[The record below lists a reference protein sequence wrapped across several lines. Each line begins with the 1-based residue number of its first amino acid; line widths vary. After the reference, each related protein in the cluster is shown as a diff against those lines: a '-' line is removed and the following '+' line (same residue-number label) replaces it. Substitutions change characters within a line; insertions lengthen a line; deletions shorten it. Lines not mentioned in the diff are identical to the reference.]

1 MNQKA
6 TIAIVNGIG
15 DTVVAFRGALVR
27 DLVARGHAVTVSTPT
42 PVEVDPQGVVRAIE
56 ALGARCVLSPLN
68 RTGLN
73 PMSERRARAH
83 YDALFREIRPDAVF
97 VSNPKPIFYAI
108 PAARGAGVARRVA
121 MVTGL
126 GYAFTGSSFKARVLR
141 AVATRLYRGALSDAT
156 AVLFQNQDDRDE
168 LARRG
173 ALMRAPSPKIV
184 AGSGVDLDRFAAA
197 PMPGG
202 PPVFLMVARLLG
214 DKGVREFAE
223 AARIVRAER
232 PSWRFRLVGWIDANP
247 AAIRREELDAWVR
260 SGAIE
265 YAGRVDDVRGEVAD
279 ASVFVLPSYREGTP
293 KSVLE
298 ALATAR
304 PVITTDAIGCRE
316 TVRDGVE
323 GLLVPP
329 RDAYALA
336 RACLRLGD
344 DAALRAEMGLRAR
357 LRAVEK
363 FDVRLVNAAIMEA
376 LGA

>member
-265 YAGRVDDVRGEVAD
+265 YAGRVDDVRGEVAG

>member
-1 MNQKA
+1 
-6 TIAIVNGIG
+6 
-15 DTVVAFRGALVR
+15 
-27 DLVARGHAVTVSTPT
+27 
-42 PVEVDPQGVVRAIE
+42 VRAIE